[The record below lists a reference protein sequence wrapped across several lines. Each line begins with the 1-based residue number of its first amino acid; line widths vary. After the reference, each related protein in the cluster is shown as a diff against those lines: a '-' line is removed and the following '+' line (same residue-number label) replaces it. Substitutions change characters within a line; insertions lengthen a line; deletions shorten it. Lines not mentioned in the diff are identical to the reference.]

1 MFAKVNV
8 PVLGIV
14 ENMSLHICSQC
25 GHEEAIFG
33 SGGGV
38 AMAEAFTTSGCPGRN
53 CRVACNRPFGNERPS
68 RPFRNFPLRP
78 EQEDVALV
86 RQQLWE
92 GLR

>member
-1 MFAKVNV
+1 MKIDDDSRLIDV
-8 PVLGIV
+8 
-14 ENMSLHICSQC
+14 
-25 GHEEAIFG
+25 
-33 SGGGV
+33 GV
-38 AMAEAFTTSGCPGRN
+38 DIDGALAMAEAFTTSGCPGRN